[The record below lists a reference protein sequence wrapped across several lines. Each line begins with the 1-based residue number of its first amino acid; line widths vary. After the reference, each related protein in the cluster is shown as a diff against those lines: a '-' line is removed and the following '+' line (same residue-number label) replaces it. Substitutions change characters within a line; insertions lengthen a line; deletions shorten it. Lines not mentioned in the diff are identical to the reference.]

1 LENTYRLEI
10 KFKIKEERII
20 MIILLVL
27 LFSIIGSIGAIIT
40 AGIFLIFKDKTQQTL
55 IPCLI
60 SYAIGTLLTAA
71 LLGMI
76 PKALSRIN
84 PTLTMLFVLI
94 GIISFF
100 LLEKTV
106 IWHHCHD
113 HECELHSAPGP
124 ILLIGDSIHNFMDG
138 IVIAAS
144 FLISAPI
151 GIIVGLSVVTHEIPQ
166 EIGDFAILLDS
177 GYTKKKAFLFNTLS
191 SSVTIP
197 AALIGYYILEIINT
211 LIPFFLAI
219 SAASFIY
226 IALTDLTPNLHRK
239 IGVRYSFTQIT
250 LIIAGIGT
258 IIFILSL

>member
-1 LENTYRLEI
+1 
-10 KFKIKEERII
+10 
-20 MIILLVL
+20 MIILLIL
-27 LFSIIGSIGAIIT
+27 LFSIIGSVGAIIT
-40 AGIFLIFKDKTQQTL
+40 AGIFLMLKNKIQEAL

-76 PKALSRIN
+76 PKALSNSN

-106 IWHHCHD
+106 IWHHCHNR
-113 HECELHSAPGP
+113 ECELHSAPGP
-124 ILLIGDSIHNFMDG
+124 ILLIGDSLHNFMDG
-138 IVIAAS
+138 VVIAAS
-144 FLISAPI
+144 FLISPSI
-151 GIIVGLSVVTHEIPQ
+151 GVIVGLSVVTHEIPQ

-177 GYTKKKAFLFNTLS
+177 GYSKKKAFLFNSLS
-191 SSVTIP
+191 SSSTIP
-197 AALIGYYILEIINT
+197 AALISYYILDIIST

-239 IGVRYSFTQIT
+239 VGSKYAITQTT

-258 IIFILSL
+258 IILILSL